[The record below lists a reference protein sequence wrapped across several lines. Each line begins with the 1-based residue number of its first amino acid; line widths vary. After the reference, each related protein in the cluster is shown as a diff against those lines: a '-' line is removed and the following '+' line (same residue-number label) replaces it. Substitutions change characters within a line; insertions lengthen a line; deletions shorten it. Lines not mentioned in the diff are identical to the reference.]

1 MSRQLS
7 TPCGAQTFGWLIG
20 ASLCSLLISGCSFSG
35 YGGTTQFKC
44 AAPEGVSC
52 NSISGNYANAVAGTL
67 GQASTIERDAGQ
79 AYFDGAGRPSR
90 YAQGSRATPSSGTP
104 IRTQTEVLRIWVA
117 PYQDTDG
124 DLIDQSYTY
133 VTLNEGRW
141 LIEHNQAQIIQEFQP
156 TSLLPMGKASKSP
169 TSGAGAIQP
178 PAANQMKNPMAGLG
192 ISAPVDA
199 PPLPPA
205 GTIK

>member
-1 MSRQLS
+1 MKR
-7 TPCGAQTFGWLIG
+7 LILM
-20 ASLCSLLISGCSFSG
+20 AAAAITMALTGCSFSG

-67 GQASTIERDAGQ
+67 GQDNKIDHGTSQG
-79 AYFDGAGRPSR
+79 YFDGAGRPSK
-90 YAQGSRATPSSGTP
+90 YAQSNRATPSSGTP
-104 IRTQTEVLRIWVA
+104 IRTQTEVLRIWIA
-117 PYQDTDG
+117 PYQDIDG

-156 TSLLPMGKASKSP
+156 ASLIPMGKAVAPKAPAS
-169 TSGAGAIQP
+169 TSSAIP
-178 PAANQMKNPMAGLG
+178 PPSVGKMQNPMAGLG
-192 ISAPVDA
+192 INAPVDT

>member
-1 MSRQLS
+1 MRRFL
-7 TPCGAQTFGWLIG
+7 
-20 ASLCSLLISGCSFSG
+20 LCMVAATTVLLSGCSFSG

-67 GQASTIERDAGQ
+67 GQDNKIDRGASQG
-79 AYFDGAGRPSR
+79 YFDGAGRPSK
-90 YAQGSRATPSSGTP
+90 YAQRNRATPSSGTP
-104 IRTQTEVLRIWVA
+104 IRTQTEVLRIWIA

-156 TSLLPMGKASKSP
+156 ASLIPMGKAVAPKSAA
-169 TSGAGAIQP
+169 TAGIQP

-192 ISAPVDA
+192 INAPVDT

-205 GTIK
+205 GIIK